1 VVECLPGDLPE
12 FIELDLSN
20 LAVGDVIH
28 LSQLK
33 LPKGVELPELKL
45 GAEHDVAVVTAK
57 YVKVEDESAEGE
69 ASADVPAAKVAD
81 DSEAKDAE

>member
-1 VVECLPGDLPE
+1 M
-12 FIELDLSN
+12 
-20 LAVGDVIH
+20 IH

-69 ASADVPAAKVAD
+69 TSADVPAAKVAD